1 MTILPRG
8 VGFATRK
15 AVYQSDL
22 SLRFGQLVIAFHA
35 MEPSAIFSIEET
47 HIPFVVP
54 SDTPADLDLTCR
66 IAAIQPPNGAS
77 AFSAGRS
84 WDLWR
89 QMDGAE
95 DIIFRGG
102 PGFGT
107 DVWHLRLDST
117 FRTGSLLEAPVMPDE
132 FIRADGYP
140 LLEYIVARQVARHR
154 GALIHASTA
163 IIGGAAYVFVG
174 HSGAGKS
181 TMAAIAERVGATI
194 PTDDRT
200 ILTAGDTG
208 PMAWGTPWHGSLVRK
223 SPEGAP
229 LRCVYLLQQARENRC
244 EPLSAARAVKELF
257 VRLIQPRLH
266 AAEIQ
271 QTLHVLE
278 SIVEQVPA
286 AILHF
291 RPTEAALETALNYA
305 YSRVMVPS
313 IGAPVGADFARLKR
327 R

>member
-8 VGFATRK
+8 VGFATQK
-15 AVYQSDL
+15 AGYQSEV
-22 SLRFGQLVIAFHA
+22 SLRFGRLVIAFRGA
-35 MEPSAIFSIEET
+35 ERSQRFSIEET

-54 SDTPADLDLTCR
+54 SNTPAHLDLTCR
-66 IAAIQPPNGAS
+66 VAAIRPPHGTS

-89 QMDGAE
+89 QVDGTE
-95 DIIFRGG
+95 DIVFRGG
-102 PGFGT
+102 AEFST

-117 FRTGSLLEAPVMPDE
+117 FRTGSLSEAPVMADG

-140 LLEYIVARQVARHR
+140 LLEYIVARQLARHH

-163 IIGGAAYVFVG
+163 IVDGGAYVFVG

-181 TMAAIAERVGATI
+181 TIAAIAEGLGAKI

-200 ILTAGDTG
+200 ILTAGDVA

-229 LRCVYLLQQARENRC
+229 LRCLYLLQQADENRC
-244 EPLSAARAVKELF
+244 EPLARAHAVKELF

-266 AAEIQ
+266 GAEVQ

-278 SIVEQVPA
+278 SIVEQVPVA
-286 AILHF
+286 LLHF
-291 RPTEAALETALNYA
+291 RPTEAAFATALSHA
-305 YSRVMVPS
+305 GSS
-313 IGAPVGADFARLKR
+313 
-327 R
+327 